1 MAQVGYAG
9 IRNFATSWAS
19 ENLSA
24 LSSGGISDLGRVN
37 DLVAPGEDG
46 WAICT
51 PDPVRFAGCTAFN
64 NNPSPIVFF
73 GGTSESSPLVAGG
86 AALGIDAH
94 NNPHGGG
101 RPAAPPGEQPLHPT

>member
-86 AALGIDAH
+86 AGLVLQAYK
-94 NNPHGGG
+94 NTHGGG
-101 RPAAPPGEQPLHPT
+101 RPAPCPVHKPPNSP